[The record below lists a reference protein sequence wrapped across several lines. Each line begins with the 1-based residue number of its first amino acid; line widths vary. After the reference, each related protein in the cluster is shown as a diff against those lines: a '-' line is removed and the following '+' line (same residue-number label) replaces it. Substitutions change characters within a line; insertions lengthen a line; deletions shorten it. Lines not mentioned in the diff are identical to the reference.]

1 MAEREAFSYADSD
14 EEDSE
19 YEEVVVSKVK
29 KRNWDLEADKSKAKS
44 TKLNPKT
51 QTPKTYVDHN

>member
-29 KRNWDLEADKSKAKS
+29 KQNWDLEADKSKAKR
-44 TKLNPKT
+44 TKLNP
-51 QTPKTYVDHN
+51 